1 MASEAYKAQVRL
13 LVQVL
18 EAFNGCD
25 VFALKGGT
33 AINLFLQ
40 NLPRL
45 SVDIDLNFLP
55 GLAYPQ
61 ALPAI
66 DEELSRIAQRIL
78 KISGVTRVE
87 RPGNDGLK
95 RLVVARDARVK
106 IEVNPVIR
114 GIVYPAT
121 ILPTQDKVSEAFGY
135 TEMLVASSDDV
146 YGGKL
151 VAALD
156 RQHPRDLFDVRLMLD
171 SGLMSARL
179 MKAFAVYLCS
189 SNAPMS
195 EVLNPRLKDLS
206 GPYQG
211 QFIGM
216 VETEVSLERLIE
228 TRRELVELIHE
239 KLGESERTFIRSVQ
253 RMEPDWNVLGIEGLT
268 ALPSVMF
275 KVSNLGKMKP
285 EAYRAETEALELI
298 LAKKGT

>member
-18 EAFNGCD
+18 NAFRGCD

-55 GLAYPQ
+55 GLEYAK
-61 ALPAI
+61 ALPMI
-66 DEELSRIAQRIL
+66 DDELSAIAIRIQ
-78 KISGVTRVE
+78 KIAGVMKVE
-87 RPGNDGLK
+87 RPPNDGLK
-95 RLVVARDARVK
+95 RTVFGKGARVK

-121 ILPTQDKVSEAFGY
+121 VLPVQGNVEHAFGY
-135 TEMLVASSDDV
+135 AEMLVASSDDV

-156 RQHPRDLFDVRLMLD
+156 RQHPRYLYDVRLMMD
-171 SGLMSARL
+171 SGLVSGHL

-195 EVLNPRLKDLS
+195 EILAPRFKDLTDT
-206 GPYQG
+206 YKN

-216 VETEVSLERLIE
+216 VEQPISLQRLEE
-228 TRRELVELIHE
+228 TRIEMVEMIQT
-239 KLGESERTFIRSVQ
+239 KLGDAEKKFIMSVQ
-253 RMEPDWNVLGIEGLT
+253 RREPDWEVLGIDGL
-268 ALPSVMF
+268 AGLPSVGF
-275 KVSNLGKMKP
+275 KVANLNRMRS
-285 EAYRAETEALELI
+285 EAYAAESQALESL
-298 LAKKGT
+298 LQTFS